1 VSYPA
6 VPSEGSPKA
15 TPTSMTAP
23 FSKPSLA
30 FRIGV
35 TGTRQISAAAEA
47 AVRTQIARVLQLIS
61 AEIGNLVRTPE
72 SRAVYMQQADGG
84 SGWLRLVSPLAEGSD
99 RLAAEE
105 ALKAGYSLHAP
116 LPFLQSE
123 YERDF
128 PDTVEAFR
136 TLLSRADVLELDGTR
151 EFANESYREAG
162 RFVVRNCDLLIAVW
176 DGASERGP
184 GGTAEIVRFATNLK
198 VPVWW
203 IDSSGQSAPCFV
215 EDAQKL
221 RAARANDA
229 DAAHAE
235 LRRYLEGLFVPPK
248 MAGAERP
255 GIFGRLA
262 HLLSRALD
270 RDTSPLEEYLNETG
284 PRKRG
289 IWRAYSVA
297 VGALI
302 PSEKDVSSTQ
312 SPYFTPASENPWWL
326 GYFQR
331 ADRLSEAYGDRYRSS
346 YVLIAA
352 LAIVVA
358 TSAIGELFPHY
369 FNVLT
374 SAMGDLAMTA
384 IAVLLVVNYYYRWH
398 ERWISYRLLA
408 ELLRKQAMLWTIGR
422 SLPTQEIVRSALSC
436 DDAEE
441 DDRSKLSRDAWIG
454 WYFAAVT
461 RSAPPLAG
469 AFDTKKSNAALGAAA
484 LITEQVHYHRW
495 RVVSSRAAASRMERA
510 GQFFL
515 FVGAAAGLV
524 KSAFWI
530 APYLGVAP
538 HVEPPVEEL
547 KVFVHFITIV
557 SLSFV
562 GLRTYSEL
570 PLLAQQSSRMIKV
583 LKNAEAELA
592 AIDIGAPSSS
602 WELGHT
608 MNSLAL
614 AMMQDVTGWMELFRL
629 KILEAPD
636 LH

>member
-1 VSYPA
+1 MAPF
-6 VPSEGSPKA
+6 
-15 TPTSMTAP
+15 SMTVSFNKP
-23 FSKPSLA
+23 SFSKPSLA
-30 FRIGV
+30 FRVGV
-35 TGTRQISAAAEA
+35 TGTRQISLAAEG
-47 AVRTQIARVLQLIS
+47 AVRTQIAQVLQLIS
-61 AEIGNLVRTPE
+61 REIGNLAQTQA
-72 SRAVYMQQADGG
+72 SQAVYIQQTDGAR

-105 ALKAGYSLHAP
+105 ALKVGYALHAP
-116 LPFLQSE
+116 LPFPQSE
-123 YERDF
+123 YEKDF
-128 PDTVEAFR
+128 PDTIEAFQA
-136 TLLSRADVLELDGTR
+136 LLSRADVLELDGTR
-151 EFANESYREAG
+151 EFASESYREAG
-162 RFVVRNCDLLIAVW
+162 RFVVRNCDLLIGVW
-176 DGASERGP
+176 DGAGERGP
-184 GGTAEIVRFATNLK
+184 GGTAEIVRFAANLK

-203 IDSSGQSAPCFV
+203 IDPSGQSVPCFV
-215 EDAQKL
+215 ENAQKL
-221 RAARANDA
+221 RGERANDA
-229 DAAHAE
+229 NAAYAE
-235 LRRYLEGLFVPPK
+235 LKRYLERMFVPPE

-262 HLLSRALD
+262 RIISRALD

-284 PRKRG
+284 LRQRS

-297 VGALI
+297 IGALI
-302 PSEKDVSSTQ
+302 SREEAASSI
-312 SPYFTPASENPWWL
+312 ASSSAATARENSWWL
-326 GYFQR
+326 RYFQP

-352 LAIVVA
+352 LAVVIA
-358 TSAIGELFPHY
+358 ASAIGEHFPHN
-369 FNVLT
+369 FKILT

-422 SLPTQEIVRSALSC
+422 SLPTQEILRSALSC
-436 DDAEE
+436 DYAE
-441 DDRSKLSRDAWIG
+441 DGDRSKLPRDAWIG

-461 RSAPPLAG
+461 RSAPPLTG
-469 AFDTKKSNAALGAAA
+469 VFDTKKSDAALGAAA
-484 LITEQVHYHRW
+484 LITEQIHYHRS

-530 APYLGVAP
+530 AHHIGVA
-538 HVEPPVEEL
+538 HHIDPPVEGL
-547 KVFVHFITIV
+547 KAFVHFIAIV

-570 PLLAQQSSRMIKV
+570 PLLAQQSSRMIKI

-592 AIDIGAPSSS
+592 AIDISAPSSS

-636 LH
+636 VH

>member
-1 VSYPA
+1 MSYLAGPF
-6 VPSEGSPKA
+6 EGSPEA
-15 TPTSMTAP
+15 TLTSMTSP

-35 TGTRQISAAAEA
+35 TGTRQIGSAAEI
-47 AVRTQIARVLQLIS
+47 AVRTQIAQLLQLIS
-61 AEIGNLVRTPE
+61 GEIGKLAKTPA
-72 SRAVYMQQADGG
+72 SQAVYLQQADGV
-84 SGWLRLVSPLAEGSD
+84 SGWLRMVSPLAEGSD

-105 ALKAGYSLHAP
+105 ALKAGYSLYAP
-116 LPFLQSE
+116 LPFLQAE

-128 PDTVEAFR
+128 PATVEAFR

-151 EFANESYREAG
+151 EFASESYRQAG

-203 IDSSGQSAPCFV
+203 IDPSGRSAPCFV

-229 DAAHAE
+229 DAAQAE
-235 LRRYLEGLFVPPK
+235 LGRYLEGLFVPPK

-255 GIFGRLA
+255 GIFGRVA
-262 HLLSRALD
+262 HFLSRALD
-270 RDTSPLEEYLNETG
+270 RDTSPLQEYLIETG
-284 PRKRG
+284 PRKRR

-302 PSEKDVSSTQ
+302 PMGRGVSSTQ
-312 SPYFTPASENPWWL
+312 YSYITPTSESRRF

-331 ADRLSEAYGDRYRSS
+331 ADGLSEAYGDRYRSS

-358 TSAIGELFPHY
+358 VSAVGELLPHRLEI
-369 FNVLT
+369 LT
-374 SAMGDLAMTA
+374 SATGDLAMVV
-384 IAVLLVVNYYYRWH
+384 IAALLVVNYYYRWH

-408 ELLRKQAMLWTIGR
+408 ELLRKQTMLWMIGR
-422 SLPTQEIVRSALSC
+422 SLPTQEILRSALSC
-436 DDAEE
+436 DVAEE
-441 DDRSKLSRDAWIG
+441 GDRSKLSRDAWIG
-454 WYFAAVT
+454 WYFVALT
-461 RSAPPLAG
+461 RSAPPLTG
-469 AFDTKKSNAALGAAA
+469 AFDTKKSNAALGTAA
-484 LITEQVHYHRW
+484 LITEQIQYHTW
-495 RVVSSRAAASRMERA
+495 RAASSRAGASRMERA
-510 GQFFL
+510 GQFFV
-515 FVGAAAGLV
+515 FVGAAATVV
-524 KSAFWI
+524 KGAFWI
-530 APYLGVAP
+530 AHHIGVAHHIDP
-538 HVEPPVEEL
+538 LLEGL
-547 KVFVHFITIV
+547 KALVHFITIV

-570 PLLAQQSSRMIKV
+570 PLLAQQSSRMIKI

-629 KILEAPD
+629 KVLEAPD
-636 LH
+636 VH